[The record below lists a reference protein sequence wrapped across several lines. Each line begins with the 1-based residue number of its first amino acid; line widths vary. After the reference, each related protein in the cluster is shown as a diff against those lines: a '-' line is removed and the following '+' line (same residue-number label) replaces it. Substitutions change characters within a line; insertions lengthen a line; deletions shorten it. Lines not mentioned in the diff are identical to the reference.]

1 MRRPR
6 ALTICVENP
15 SVIPRRI
22 QIEEIVRTVYSGG
35 ILREKVIPSE
45 IYITFFFAFAGIPEN
60 FCFICPQLSVPD
72 YFREV
77 KTIMPKMADSR
88 LVTLPS
94 RL

>member
-45 IYITFFFAFAGIPEN
+45 IYILLFSSLLPE
-60 FCFICPQLSVPD
+60 FLKISVLSVHN
-72 YFREV
+72 YQCQIISER
-77 KTIMPKMADSR
+77 
-88 LVTLPS
+88 
-94 RL
+94 